1 MCAQC
6 MWAYMDIKWLKWVT
20 FLGCSPLSSLRRG
33 LSVEPEL
40 LHDSLASHLVQ
51 DFLGQLSQ
59 CWNYRWALTS
69 ALETAKPSPQSL
81 LFLNTAPSRSR
92 QSTVQLSAVTWWSLS
107 QPESLPSCPVIS
119 PTEGMEYQGRECQF

>member
-1 MCAQC
+1 
-6 MWAYMDIKWLKWVT
+6 MDIKWLKWET

-40 LHDSLASHLVQ
+40 LHDSLASRLIQ

-59 CWNYRWALTS
+59 CWNYRWATTS
-69 ALETAKPSPQSL
+69 ALGTAKPSPQSL

-107 QPESLPSCPVIS
+107 QPESTIMPSDLAHRGDGVPGKRMSVLAWTQC
-119 PTEGMEYQGRECQF
+119 G